1 MKYEIVTRIQEEDVK
16 KLATILKKEVI
27 EIFADYYNPKEKSAL
42 KVIIKTKSKN
52 ILIENRCIDQ
62 IDKDEYFQLTIREYN
77 GNMEKY
83 EKLPFDR
90 FKIEKISIL
99 HNKVS
104 WKYRENEW
112 NVDSD
117 IKITFISEGEEKLY
131 IQPIDS
137 LAGFLLITE
146 KRENLQTINEIWNFK
161 TEARYIS
168 QSEENEEVLAE

>member
-90 FKIEKISIL
+90 FKIEKIST
-99 HNKVS
+99 
-104 WKYRENEW
+104 Y
-112 NVDSD
+112 
-117 IKITFISEGEEKLY
+117 ITRFHGNIEKMN
-131 IQPIDS
+131 
-137 LAGFLLITE
+137 GM
-146 KRENLQTINEIWNFK
+146 
-161 TEARYIS
+161 
-168 QSEENEEVLAE
+168 